1 MDPSENSNRE
11 NEQSDANMKI
21 EEQKENEINDNNE
34 NLDLGNIVEE
44 NRNAIS

>member
-11 NEQSDANMKI
+11 NEKADANMKI